1 MSPAARGCGSRAP
14 APSQYVHLSRAHGTV
29 RKRLPTTAQTARSR
43 VGDRA
48 SVPGSVYAS
57 NRVAA
62 TTSGG
67 GLPVPTPE
75 VLAPFAGPVAD
86 DRGTFSTRKLR
97 LPRRRR
103 HVVDGR
109 TAKTSFRWPRTSGM
123 DVEPPRDAIDAPCH
137 YVPLTPAKKRA
148 YARKSSSLFWE
159 DARGWALQQSRTG
172 VKVVGASFLD
182 PMAALSPARG

>member
-137 YVPLTPAKKRA
+137 YVPLNNNKSRSSHPVIPRIIVIQTKDHRDGRA
-148 YARKSSSLFWE
+148 
-159 DARGWALQQSRTG
+159 
-172 VKVVGASFLD
+172 VI
-182 PMAALSPARG
+182 

>member
-1 MSPAARGCGSRAP
+1 MVALETFSLNSCRVAVSPAARGCGSRAP

-137 YVPLTPAKKRA
+137 YVPLSERH
-148 YARKSSSLFWE
+148 RS
-159 DARGWALQQSRTG
+159 RVQQSP
-172 VKVVGASFLD
+172 VL
-182 PMAALSPARG
+182 PWPH

>member
-1 MSPAARGCGSRAP
+1 M
-14 APSQYVHLSRAHGTV
+14 
-29 RKRLPTTAQTARSR
+29 
-43 VGDRA
+43 
-48 SVPGSVYAS
+48 
-57 NRVAA
+57 
-62 TTSGG
+62 
-67 GLPVPTPE
+67 PTPE

-137 YVPLTPAKKRA
+137 YVPLNNNKSRSSHPVIPRIIVIQTKDHRDGRA
-148 YARKSSSLFWE
+148 
-159 DARGWALQQSRTG
+159 
-172 VKVVGASFLD
+172 VI
-182 PMAALSPARG
+182 